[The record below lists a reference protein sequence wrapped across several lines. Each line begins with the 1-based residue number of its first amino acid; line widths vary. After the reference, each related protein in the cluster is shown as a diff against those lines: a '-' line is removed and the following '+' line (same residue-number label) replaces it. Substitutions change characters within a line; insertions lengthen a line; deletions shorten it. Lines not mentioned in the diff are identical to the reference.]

1 MLKLQVNVN
10 EYFREPYSGILWPER
25 GNNYLRYGLKENNF
39 LKRFRIE
46 SELNQEITSINTGE
60 KY

>member
-10 EYFREPYSGILWPER
+10 EFFREPYSGILWPEK
-25 GNNYLRYGLKENNF
+25 GNNYLRYGLKENDF

-46 SELNQEITSINTGE
+46 KTIPS
-60 KY
+60 